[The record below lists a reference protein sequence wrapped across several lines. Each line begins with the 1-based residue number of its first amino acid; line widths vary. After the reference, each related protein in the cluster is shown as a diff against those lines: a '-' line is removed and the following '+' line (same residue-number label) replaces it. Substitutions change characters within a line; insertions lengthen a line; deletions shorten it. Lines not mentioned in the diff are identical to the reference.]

1 MQRIRIA
8 VVQMESEIGGVDAN
22 LEKMA
27 RFVDEASEQ
36 GCSLVCFP
44 EACLTGYSASDSD
57 VAIASDDP
65 RVDAAKALAEKA
77 GIAISFGFI
86 EAGGAEHPFVKHMV
100 ASPSQTLSYRKTH
113 LGPYED
119 GAFTA
124 GDELPVATIPGV
136 SMGIQLCWE
145 SHIPQI
151 SATLRA
157 KGAELIIAPF
167 ASGIGG
173 ERRLESWE
181 RFLPARASDNGVY
194 LAACN
199 ALGYREDGRRKGG
212 GIALYDPYGKLIA
225 SHFGSSDHILI
236 AEIGPDLP
244 REHPDEGMGRMSY
257 FDRIRPEL
265 YEL

>member
-8 VVQMESEIGGVDAN
+8 VVQMESEIGDVDAN
-22 LEKMA
+22 LEKMV

-36 GCSLVCFP
+36 GCALVCFP
-44 EACLTGYSASDSD
+44 EACLTGYSASRPQIAISSD
-57 VAIASDDP
+57 CP
-65 RVDAAKALAEKA
+65 RVRAIEELAAENAV
-77 GIAISFGFI
+77 AISFGFV
-86 EAGGAEHPFVKHMV
+86 EDGGAEHPFVKHMV
-100 ASPSQTLSYRKTH
+100 ASPSETLAYRKTH
-113 LGPYED
+113 LGSYED
-119 GAFTA
+119 GAFSA
-124 GDELPVATIPGV
+124 GDELPVATISGV
-136 SMGIQLCWE
+136 GMGIQLCWE

-157 KGAELIIAPF
+157 KGAELVIAPF

-199 ALGYREDGRRKGG
+199 ALGYREGGQRKGG
-212 GIALYDPYGKLIA
+212 GIAIYDPYGKLIA
-225 SHFGSSDHILI
+225 SHSSSCDHMLM

-244 REHPDEGMGRMSY
+244 RDHPDEGMGRMSY